1 MNDQLQSFAREEL
14 KKGLALLP
22 ESWQDKFKLMYGR
35 EDTKLRSEED
45 IREIKAIPINE
56 VVDSMSEDKLDWAMQ
71 QVNNSIKKIG
81 IKP

>member
-1 MNDQLQSFAREEL
+1 
-14 KKGLALLP
+14 
-22 ESWQDKFKLMYGR
+22 MYGR